1 MTTAAAAAPTSGADV
16 MQGMMQVA
24 APAAASSSDPEATPD
39 GQWRFEVGPSAIL
52 GSGAHGTVR
61 VARHVSTGEYVAV
74 KVMPSAGITSLVKEL
89 TAYSRLNHP
98 NICKLKGTQ
107 VDTERQ
113 LVYMVMELCSGG
125 ELFDRIA
132 ECGKLDEEVARRYFW
147 QMASALAH
155 CHERSVYHRDLKPE
169 NMLLDASDAVKIAD
183 FGLAAVVTQ
192 HQQRSSGA
200 GAGAAGGS
208 SSGGGGGGGGSSSGG
223 AGGSG
228 SSRSGG
234 GGGGASEPAAAAA
247 APAAAGASAAG
258 ASPSGSPLRGCAS
271 RVRDDQ
277 SYLQHTKCGSLMYAA
292 PEVLRSTLQRGYDA
306 AAADVWSLGV
316 ILFAMLSGTLP
327 FQARARRR
335 S

>member
-1 MTTAAAAAPTSGADV
+1 M
-16 MQGMMQVA
+16 
-24 APAAASSSDPEATPD
+24 
-39 GQWRFEVGPSAIL
+39 
-52 GSGAHGTVR
+52 R

-208 SSGGGGGGGGSSSGG
+208 SGAGGGGSSSSG

-228 SSRSGG
+228 SSRS
-234 GGGGASEPAAAAA
+234 
-247 APAAAGASAAG
+247 AP
-258 ASPSGSPLRGCAS
+258 
-271 RVRDDQ
+271 
-277 SYLQHTKCGSLMYAA
+277 H
-292 PEVLRSTLQRGYDA
+292 
-306 AAADVWSLGV
+306 
-316 ILFAMLSGTLP
+316 
-327 FQARARRR
+327 RALT
-335 S
+335 

>member
-1 MTTAAAAAPTSGADV
+1 MH
-16 MQGMMQVA
+16 VA
-24 APAAASSSDPEATPD
+24 APAAASSSEPEATPD

-89 TAYSRLNHP
+89 TAYSRLDHP

-200 GAGAAGGS
+200 GAGAAGGG
-208 SSGGGGGGGGSSSGG
+208 SSG
-223 AGGSG
+223 A
-228 SSRSGG
+228 RWRRQQQQR
-234 GGGGASEPAAAAA
+234 
-247 APAAAGASAAG
+247 
-258 ASPSGSPLRGCAS
+258 RG
-271 RVRDDQ
+271 REWKQ
-277 SYLQHTKCGSLMYAA
+277 SK
-292 PEVLRSTLQRGYDA
+292 RRRRRRG
-306 AAADVWSLGV
+306 
-316 ILFAMLSGTLP
+316 
-327 FQARARRR
+327 QRARRR
-335 S
+335 RRLPPPAPPPLAPRPPAPRSAAARRASATTSRTSSTPSAARSCTPRPRCSAPHCSEGTTPRPPTSGRWG